1 MNEHVQIYADMHCHT
16 TCSDGRLTV
25 YELID
30 KAEQAGIQAL
40 AITDH
45 DCIDAHHILRADGY
59 NGPVRVIP
67 GIEISC
73 YEHGREVHMLGY
85 HVQPDNARLAQL
97 SSEFRLD
104 RVRRA
109 HEMVDR
115 LQRINVNV
123 SYAEI
128 EDAAGKAPIGRPH
141 VAGVLVRRGFVSSI
155 QKAFDTYLDTG
166 RPGYV
171 ARSPYAV
178 KDAVDLIHGAGGV
191 ASVAHPSKTYTD
203 PRLFL
208 TLMATGLDGIEV
220 YHPSHWHVT
229 REYYRVL
236 ALQHG
241 MLITGGS
248 DYHGTRDYDERN
260 FGIFGI
266 TVELFEAI
274 EQRAMSHRVSNR
286 S

>member
-1 MNEHVQIYADMHCHT
+1 MNNTIQIYADMHCHT
-16 TCSDGRLTV
+16 TCSDGRLTP

-30 KAEQAGIQAL
+30 KAEKAGLQAL

-45 DCIDAHHILRADGY
+45 DCIDAHHILKNDGY
-59 NGPVRVIP
+59 NGPVRVIT

-85 HVQPDNARLAQL
+85 HMRSDNKRLAEL
-97 SSEFRLD
+97 SAEFRLD
-104 RVRRA
+104 RSRRA

-115 LQRINVNV
+115 LQRIGVNI
-123 SYAEI
+123 SYAEV
-128 EDAAGKAPIGRPH
+128 EEAAGKAPIGRPH
-141 VAGVLVRRGFVSSI
+141 VAGVLVRRGFVQTI

-171 ARSPYAV
+171 TRSPYAV

-208 TLMATGLDGIEV
+208 SLMATGLDGIEV

-241 MLITGGS
+241 LLITGGS

-260 FGIFGI
+260 FGVFG
-266 TVELFEAI
+266 VPVDLFERI
-274 EQRAMSHRVSNR
+274 EHRSLSNR
-286 S
+286 IPE